1 MDKKYIISF
10 IIFLFF
16 FFKNVYSEKI
26 DQIEIFADKF
36 THDKNNKRIYA
47 IGNVEV
53 IDDNFKILSNE
64 IIYNNDKKV
73 ISAKKNIRILTQ
85 EGNIIRT
92 QDFVSDNKLE
102 NAKSGKSYFYI
113 PQINE
118 DIFEIKYI
126 PENDRDKDLKTS
138 KRYSRFA
145 SLEYERRNRTW
156 EVFRSAVF
164 SACEICFD
172 KKKNQFDEPFIQLKA
187 NKITHDRENG
197 IVEYKD
203 AYFELSGQPFFYLPY
218 FSHPSPEVKRKS
230 GFLTPSYFRNV
241 YLGDTFVLPYYY
253 VIDDHQ
259 DITLK
264 PRFHTNR
271 NPLFFIQHRKNFLNG
286 EIKNEIS
293 NTYTKSG
300 NHEELLGHIES
311 YGKFNFKNNLDLKY
325 QIHRTTDRHYL
336 QAYKLN
342 YEDILESNLSIE
354 KFNRNNYYSMNA
366 YSFQDLRSFV
376 NNKETPTI
384 LPRINLSLNS
394 ELKYNSFNN
403 SSDFEIL
410 SLTREKGATM
420 QKLFLSHSTKFPFLS
435 SDGSIYE
442 IGGHLNTGIYKINN
456 YDNPLSGVF
465 EEDYYKYRFFPQL
478 TFQYSKPLY
487 KNTKK
492 SKQIF
497 EPKVLFVG
505 APNTGNDLNIPNED
519 SRNFDLD
526 FPDLFNKN
534 RLSGTDRFDSGSR
547 VDYGLNYINI
557 NKKKESLTSISLGQ
571 SYRLRKDVFGSL
583 NSGSNNYFS
592 NFLGVIKVNP
602 TDLINISS
610 NFSIVPRNGSLSYAI
625 SNISFGSHDT
635 RFNINHLLVSRTDG
649 IESTTFDRRN
659 QISSGFSTKI
669 DRNWKFSASTNFN
682 LKNEI
687 KFQNWNTKILY
698 VNECFGFSLNW
709 TRQYTYIPEDPTANY
724 FELKFTFKE
733 IMEGDL

>member
-1 MDKKYIISF
+1 MDKKYIVSF

-16 FFKNVYSEKI
+16 FFKHVYSEKI

-47 IGNVEV
+47 VGNVEV

-64 IIYNNDKKV
+64 IIYNNDKKI

-113 PQINE
+113 PQLNE

-126 PENDRDKDLKTS
+126 PENDRDKELKTS

-156 EVFRSAVF
+156 EIFRSAVF
-164 SACEICFD
+164 SACEICFE
-172 KKKNQFDEPFIQLKA
+172 KKKNQFNEPFIQLKA
-187 NKITHDRENG
+187 NKIIHDRENE

-203 AYFELSGQPFFYLPY
+203 AYFEFSGQPFFYLPY

-259 DITLK
+259 DITIK
-264 PRFHTNR
+264 PRIHTNR
-271 NPLFFIQHRKNFLNG
+271 NPLFFIQHRKNFFNG

-311 YGKFNFKNNLDLKY
+311 YGKFSFKNNLDLKY
-325 QIHRTTDRHYL
+325 QVHRTTDRHFL

-354 KFNRNNYYSMNA
+354 KFNRNNYYSMDA

-384 LPRINLSLNS
+384 LPRINFSLNS
-394 ELKYNSFNN
+394 ELKHNSVNN

-435 SDGSIYE
+435 SDGSVYE
-442 IGGHLNTGIYKINN
+442 IGGHFNTGIYKINN

-465 EEDYYKYRFFPQL
+465 EEDYYRYRFFPQL

-487 KNTKK
+487 KDTKK

-625 SNISFGSHDT
+625 SNISFGSYDT

-649 IESTTFDRRN
+649 IEATTFDRRN
-659 QISSGFSTKI
+659 QISSGFSSKI

>member
-1 MDKKYIISF
+1 M
-10 IIFLFF
+10 
-16 FFKNVYSEKI
+16 
-26 DQIEIFADKF
+26 
-36 THDKNNKRIYA
+36 
-47 IGNVEV
+47 
-53 IDDNFKILSNE
+53 
-64 IIYNNDKKV
+64 
-73 ISAKKNIRILTQ
+73 
-85 EGNIIRT
+85 
-92 QDFVSDNKLE
+92 
-102 NAKSGKSYFYI
+102 
-113 PQINE
+113 
-118 DIFEIKYI
+118 
-126 PENDRDKDLKTS
+126 
-138 KRYSRFA
+138 
-145 SLEYERRNRTW
+145 
-156 EVFRSAVF
+156 
-164 SACEICFD
+164 
-172 KKKNQFDEPFIQLKA
+172 
-187 NKITHDRENG
+187 
-197 IVEYKD
+197 
-203 AYFELSGQPFFYLPY
+203 
-218 FSHPSPEVKRKS
+218 
-230 GFLTPSYFRNV
+230 

-264 PRFHTNR
+264 PRIHTNR
-271 NPLFFIQHRKNFLNG
+271 NPLFFIQHRKNFFNG

-311 YGKFNFKNNLDLKY
+311 YGKFSFKNNLDLKY
-325 QIHRTTDRHYL
+325 QVHRTTDRHFL

-354 KFNRNNYYSMNA
+354 KFNRNNYYSMDA

-384 LPRINLSLNS
+384 LPRINFSLNS
-394 ELKYNSFNN
+394 ELKHNSVNN

-435 SDGSIYE
+435 SDGSVYE
-442 IGGHLNTGIYKINN
+442 IGGHFNTGIYKINN

-465 EEDYYKYRFFPQL
+465 EEDYYRYRFFPQL

-487 KNTKK
+487 KDTKK

-625 SNISFGSHDT
+625 SNISFGSYDT

-649 IESTTFDRRN
+649 IEATTFDRRN
-659 QISSGFSTKI
+659 QISSGFSSKI

>member
-1 MDKKYIISF
+1 MD
-10 IIFLFF
+10 
-16 FFKNVYSEKI
+16 
-26 DQIEIFADKF
+26 
-36 THDKNNKRIYA
+36 
-47 IGNVEV
+47 
-53 IDDNFKILSNE
+53 
-64 IIYNNDKKV
+64 
-73 ISAKKNIRILTQ
+73 
-85 EGNIIRT
+85 
-92 QDFVSDNKLE
+92 
-102 NAKSGKSYFYI
+102 
-113 PQINE
+113 
-118 DIFEIKYI
+118 
-126 PENDRDKDLKTS
+126 
-138 KRYSRFA
+138 
-145 SLEYERRNRTW
+145 
-156 EVFRSAVF
+156 
-164 SACEICFD
+164 
-172 KKKNQFDEPFIQLKA
+172 
-187 NKITHDRENG
+187 
-197 IVEYKD
+197 
-203 AYFELSGQPFFYLPY
+203 
-218 FSHPSPEVKRKS
+218 
-230 GFLTPSYFRNV
+230 
-241 YLGDTFVLPYYY
+241 
-253 VIDDHQ
+253 
-259 DITLK
+259 
-264 PRFHTNR
+264 
-271 NPLFFIQHRKNFLNG
+271 
-286 EIKNEIS
+286 
-293 NTYTKSG
+293 
-300 NHEELLGHIES
+300 
-311 YGKFNFKNNLDLKY
+311 
-325 QIHRTTDRHYL
+325 
-336 QAYKLN
+336 
-342 YEDILESNLSIE
+342 
-354 KFNRNNYYSMNA
+354 A

-384 LPRINLSLNS
+384 LPRINFSLNS
-394 ELKYNSFNN
+394 ELKHNSLNN

-410 SLTREKGATM
+410 SLTREKGTTM
-420 QKLFLSHSTKFPFLS
+420 QKLFLSHSTKFPYLS
-435 SDGSIYE
+435 SDGSVYE
-442 IGGHLNTGIYKINN
+442 IGGHFNTGIYKINN

-465 EEDYYKYRFFPQL
+465 EEDYYRYRFFPQL

-487 KNTKK
+487 KDTKK

-547 VDYGLNYINI
+547 IDYGLNYINI
-557 NKKKESLTSISLGQ
+557 NKKKEILTSISLGQ

-625 SNISFGSHDT
+625 SNISFGSQDT

-649 IESTTFDRRN
+649 IEATTFDRRN